1 MLLLTTPKSAPI
13 TSVPFNNF
21 SDENGDDDGSKS
33 DARCTY
39 GLAGRNNMN
48 MDFRDTDSR
57 AVPVCTINVAPWQ
70 QQLAIALPPRTRTI
84 KQKKSWLEIVP
95 SQPS

>member
-48 MDFRDTDSR
+48 MDSRHTDNSGRMDAQSTHRD
-57 AVPVCTINVAPWQ
+57 NG
-70 QQLAIALPPRTRTI
+70 
-84 KQKKSWLEIVP
+84 
-95 SQPS
+95 